1 MKQEP
6 HHAVTTAPDTAWSQS
21 AIHQFTRM

>member
-6 HHAVTTAPDTAWSQS
+6 YHAVTTAPDTAWSQS
-21 AIHQFTRM
+21 AIHQFTRL